1 MIILFPTRLFYIIM
15 SFDFPFVRLFGVILL
30 LPLYSIW
37 ITKRTQSI
45 KVGYIFQQNT
55 EYQSGLYI
63 PAKHRVSKWFIYS
76 SKTQSIKVGYKFQ
89 QNTEYQSGLY
99 IPAKH
104 RVSKW
109 VIYSSKTPSI
119 KVVYIFQQNTEYQ
132 SGLYIQQNT
141 EYQSGLY
148 IPAWLQS

>member
-1 MIILFPTRLFYIIM
+1 
-15 SFDFPFVRLFGVILL
+15 
-30 LPLYSIW
+30 
-37 ITKRTQSI
+37 
-45 KVGYIFQQNT
+45 VGYIFQQNT

-63 PAKHRVSKWFIYS
+63 PAKHRVSKWVINS

-109 VIYSSKTPSI
+109 VIYSAKHRVSKWFIYSSMTAKLR
-119 KVVYIFQQNTEYQ
+119 KV
-132 SGLYIQQNT
+132 
-141 EYQSGLY
+141 
-148 IPAWLQS
+148 